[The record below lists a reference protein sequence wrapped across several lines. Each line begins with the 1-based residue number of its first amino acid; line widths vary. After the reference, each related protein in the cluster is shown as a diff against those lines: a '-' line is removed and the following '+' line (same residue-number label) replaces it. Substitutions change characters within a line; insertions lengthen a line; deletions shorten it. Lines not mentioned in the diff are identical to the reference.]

1 MTTPAEAAAAIAR
14 SVARLPTTIATLNVL
29 PGAILREPV
38 VASRNQPPF
47 DRVTMDGIAI
57 ASAEFAAG
65 RRQFRVAG
73 TQAAGAQRMV
83 LASPEACFE
92 VMTGAVLPQGC
103 DCVIPVERIAIED
116 GTASVPD
123 DFPVSAGLNI
133 HEQGIDCRAGEVLL
147 EPGTR
152 IGAPE
157 LAVIASNGLTKATI
171 SRRPRIIVISTGNE
185 LVEPGSP
192 VSDWQIYRSN
202 VYGVLTALQRRGYQD
217 LAHDHMPDDLDTM
230 RARLRSH
237 LDSHDVLIMSGGVSM
252 GRFDYVPRALSEL
265 GVNMVFH
272 KIEQRPGRPMWFGVG
287 PNGRT
292 VYALPGNPVSTLICL
307 ARYVFDGLD
316 AAMGA
321 APRALERV
329 ALAADLEVK
338 PALTLFM
345 PVRLN
350 YGSSAAVAPTQVGT
364 ASETVPNEV
373 PACAGMTSGMTYAGI
388 ARAEPRPTKGSGDFT
403 SLIGTDGF
411 VELPPGPRVIPAGTS
426 VPFYRW

>member
-1 MTTPAEAAAAIAR
+1 MTTPAEAEAAIRAH
-14 SVARLPTTIATLNVL
+14 VTPLPTEIATLNAL
-29 PGAILREPV
+29 PSAILREPIS
-38 VASRNQPPF
+38 AARHQPPF

-57 ASAEFAAG
+57 ASSEFAAG

-73 TQAAGAQRMV
+73 TQAAGSQKMV
-83 LASPEACFE
+83 LASADACFE
-92 VMTGAVLPQGC
+92 VMTGAVVPQGC
-103 DCVIPVERIAIED
+103 DCVIPVERITIED
-116 GTASVPD
+116 GVALVPD

-133 HEQGIDCRAGEVLL
+133 HPQGIDCRAGETLL

-157 LAVIASNGLTKATI
+157 LAVIASNGLTKAVI
-171 SRRPRIIVISTGNE
+171 SRRPRIMVISTGNE
-185 LVEPGSP
+185 LVEPGAP

-202 VYGVLTALQRRGYQD
+202 VYGVLTALQRRGYSE
-217 LAHDHMPDDLDTM
+217 LAHDHMPDDLETM

-237 LDSHDVLIMSGGVSM
+237 LTSHDVLILSGGVSM
-252 GRFDYVPRALSEL
+252 GRFDYVPRALGEL

-287 PNGRT
+287 ANGRM

-307 ARYVFDGLD
+307 GRYVFDGLD

-321 APRALERV
+321 RPRTVERV
-329 ALAADLEVK
+329 PLASEIDIK
-338 PALTLFM
+338 PLLTLFM

-350 YGSSAAVAPTQVGT
+350 YDGD
-364 ASETVPNEV
+364 
-373 PACAGMTSGMTYAGI
+373 AG
-388 ARAEPRPTKGSGDFT
+388 ARAEPCPTKGSGDFT

-411 VELPPGPRVIPAGTS
+411 VELPPGPRVVPAGTV
-426 VPFYRW
+426 VPLYRW